1 MTGLNCFSR
10 IIFQNEQ
17 QMNWTI
23 LVLNLNMT
31 YWLHDCTLMENQIA
45 CKTLS
50 TTLTWEKPSAVSTE
64 HPAKAQ
70 ATATST
76 STTFLSRLVRTGS
89 HWHSRSMGAQAKI
102 STKKRKRQLPPRSS
116 REHANGFSAG
126 EKVESRRF
134 HATSRYT
141 KKKNKNKNSRRNTVK
156 NIVVIGWLF
165 IEKYFEF
172 LTKLCN

>member
-1 MTGLNCFSR
+1 
-10 IIFQNEQ
+10 
-17 QMNWTI
+17 
-23 LVLNLNMT
+23 
-31 YWLHDCTLMENQIA
+31 MENQIA

-50 TTLTWEKPSAVSTE
+50 TTLTWEKPLAVSTE

-141 KKKNKNKNSRRNTVK
+141 KKKTKIKTPAEIQLRILLLLADCLLK
-156 NIVVIGWLF
+156 NISNFLLNCVTKFEI
-165 IEKYFEF
+165 KYCHWNKVYDVFAQQT
-172 LTKLCN
+172 L